1 MTDDDREV
9 LQLLEGRRLAIDAA
23 MWQGPTL
30 TLVAQAFLLVVL
42 TDSHVKLTVAIFVAL
57 AGIVA
62 LVVVGVSLMAQRG
75 REVELSRRIED
86 HASAVGLPEL
96 RRPRTRGRSWWRP
109 LDWPPWA
116 VWALVIYPLFALAD
130 VLALVLTDR
139 V

>member
-1 MTDDDREV
+1 MADEDREV
-9 LQLLEGRRLAIDAA
+9 LRLLEGRRLAIDAA

-30 TLVAQAFLLVVL
+30 TLVAQAFLLGVL
-42 TDSHVKLTVAIFVAL
+42 TDAHVKLAVAIAVAL
-57 AGIVA
+57 AG
-62 LVVVGVSLMAQRG
+62 VVVVVVAGVSLMAQRG
-75 REVELSRRIED
+75 REVELSRRIEE

-96 RRPRTRGRSWWRP
+96 RRRRGPRHWWRP

-139 V
+139 T